1 VECAAGDVD
10 GGELVIGDDNTL
22 WIGGLIKTTAYG
34 EAGIVRVA
42 AMSSMMSWRVSR
54 GCPRQLPVMKEKSR
68 CSILFHLEVPG
79 GKWQM
84 INVRPVS
91 SASRWSSVFH
101 SRPRA
106 LLLPPLSAVM
116 TRYLAGS

>member
-1 VECAAGDVD
+1 VELAAGDVD
-10 GGELVIGDDNTL
+10 GGELVIGDGNTL
-22 WIGGLIKTTAYG
+22 RIGGLIKTTAYG
-34 EAGIVRVA
+34 EAGIGARC
-42 AMSSMMSWRVSR
+42 SMMTWWVSR

-79 GKWQM
+79 GKWRM
-84 INVRPVS
+84 INERPVS

-116 TRYLAGS
+116 TRHLAGS